1 MTNESMATPVIELG
15 PAPIFVPDPSPVA
28 DVPVAIVA
36 TPQTGVAP
44 VSDQWLPAALGIIVL
59 LILASYFWRSAR

>member
-15 PAPIFVPDPSPVA
+15 PAPIFVPEPSPVA

-36 TPQTGVAP
+36 MPQTGVAP